1 MKHIA
6 CRVVVEGVVQGVG
19 FRRSAMAQAR
29 ARHVAGWIRNT
40 EDGEVE
46 MQVEGLPA
54 SVQGIVAWM
63 HRGPQAAQVTG
74 VRVEESEIL
83 GATVFAK
90 RPTLAVEA
98 VG

>member
-40 EDGEVE
+40 EDGGVEVL
-46 MQVEGLPA
+46 VEGLPA

-63 HRGPQAAQVTG
+63 HRGPQGAQVTG
-74 VRVEESEIL
+74 VRVEESAIS
-83 GATVFAK
+83 GATAFAK
-90 RPTLAVEA
+90 RPTLVAEA
-98 VG
+98 IG